1 MTQQEISEDVRKIV
15 ERQLGLEDYASAHST
30 PLPPLLQELVA
41 ETEREMG
48 LRAAMLSGHVQGSFL
63 QTLVASLRATR
74 VLEIGMFTGCTA
86 LMMAEALPEDGRLIT
101 CEIDP
106 AAISFARRFFERS
119 QHGGKIEVREG
130 PALETLRSLEGPFEF
145 VFIDADKGNYVN
157 YYEAALP
164 LLSDGGLIVAD
175 NVLWMGQVLDPQSDD
190 ARAIVAFSEHVTRDE
205 RVVNVL
211 INIRDGLMLIRR
223 R

>member
-1 MTQQEISEDVRKIV
+1 MPQQWTSDQGDIV
-15 ERQLGLEDYASAHST
+15 YPGRQAQS
-30 PLPPLLQELVA
+30 
-41 ETEREMG
+41 
-48 LRAAMLSGHVQGSFL
+48 
-63 QTLVASLRATR
+63 
-74 VLEIGMFTGCTA
+74 
-86 LMMAEALPEDGRLIT
+86 
-101 CEIDP
+101 
-106 AAISFARRFFERS
+106 
-119 QHGGKIEVREG
+119 
-130 PALETLRSLEGPFEF
+130 
-145 VFIDADKGNYVN
+145 
-157 YYEAALP
+157 